1 MHGSGIYSQDS
12 KRMMKMAVDGSGING
27 NSGIVFGLFLRSVV
41 DLVGENG
48 LLYFNIAAGF
58 IASYMLSTLFD
69 KRSVINLLAF
79 WIMLTPAFIVF
90 NFMIWTDV
98 LFVYAICISIV
109 LLVKAEKAE
118 GDKRLLSIMAI
129 ASIFLLLVTHIRLNG
144 SITVMILMLSFMV
157 TGKNIKYKLST
168 LIVVLVLSS
177 LITTYVK
184 SNNEVSKTT
193 YTIGNFLKRMV
204 ENDYMYHMF
213 CIKKAVPADIK
224 LKNNQPLKINHR
236 FCNNSF
242 FFDKVKNQIHPR
254 HSEKLYARGI
264 KTFTSNPFNWLKIK
278 LNQSLPYITME
289 RAYIFP
295 LEIMRVNYIDD
306 NGKGVNWFYKILSGI
321 DAHKFKKICI
331 FVLSPIWIWIFA
343 VYVVFRIYLLR
354 TKLIPDDKIQSGILN
369 PIALFSVVFYFSLSI
384 IYITNDTR
392 YFLPATFV
400 SIYMFIVV
408 FSNDIKYLLSSNKEA
423 LSNT

>member
-1 MHGSGIYSQDS
+1 
-12 KRMMKMAVDGSGING
+12 
-27 NSGIVFGLFLRSVV
+27 
-41 DLVGENG
+41 
-48 LLYFNIAAGF
+48 
-58 IASYMLSTLFD
+58 
-69 KRSVINLLAF
+69 
-79 WIMLTPAFIVF
+79 
-90 NFMIWTDV
+90 
-98 LFVYAICISIV
+98 
-109 LLVKAEKAE
+109 
-118 GDKRLLSIMAI
+118 
-129 ASIFLLLVTHIRLNG
+129 
-144 SITVMILMLSFMV
+144 
-157 TGKNIKYKLST
+157 
-168 LIVVLVLSS
+168 
-177 LITTYVK
+177 
-184 SNNEVSKTT
+184 
-193 YTIGNFLKRMV
+193 
-204 ENDYMYHMF
+204 
-213 CIKKAVPADIK
+213 
-224 LKNNQPLKINHR
+224 
-236 FCNNSF
+236 
-242 FFDKVKNQIHPR
+242 
-254 HSEKLYARGI
+254 
-264 KTFTSNPFNWLKIK
+264 
-278 LNQSLPYITME
+278 ME